1 MRLFLFFIFI
11 TVVTGCTTIEV
22 AKEITKASNS
32 VKKTVTNIVKNEDK
46 SIKTNETLG
55 TLDTKDTNKETIE
68 IEIETDNLTLEIETL
83 KTEKK
88 KAKNLAIKQ
97 KKVVVVS
104 FLDKTLDHLVNN
116 LGTPNLLRIDGDTEI
131 ARFDSSTC
139 RIFFFFDNKQN
150 IKKVKYF
157 EIRDNKGNLIDI
169 KEQIE
174 ECFKDFR
181 LI

>member
-11 TVVTGCTTIEV
+11 TVITGCTTIEV

-55 TLDTKDTNKETIE
+55 TLDTNKKTTEIE
-68 IEIETDNLTLEIETL
+68 IEIETDNLTLEMETL
-83 KTEKK
+83 KIEKK

-97 KKVVVVS
+97 KKVMVVS
-104 FLDKTLDHLVNN
+104 FLDKTLGHLVNN
-116 LGTPNLLRIDGDTEI
+116 LGTPNLHRIDGDTEI

-139 RIFFFFDNKQN
+139 RIFFFFNNKQN

-157 EIRDNKGNLIDI
+157 EIRDNKGNLIDK
-169 KEQIE
+169 KEQIK
-174 ECFKDFR
+174 ECYKDFK